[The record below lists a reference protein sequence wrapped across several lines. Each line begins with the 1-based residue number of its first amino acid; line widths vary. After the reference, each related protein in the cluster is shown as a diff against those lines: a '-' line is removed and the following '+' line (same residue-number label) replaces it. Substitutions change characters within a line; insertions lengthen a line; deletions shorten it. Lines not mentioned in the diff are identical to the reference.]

1 MTNDK
6 INIQEIVD
14 LISARLSISKKLI
27 EEFFRVLLPI
37 IEDTLKAG
45 EPVKIKNFGTLKIQW
60 NNPRKSINVNTGE
73 EIIIEGYNKIVFVP
87 EESLKELVNEPL
99 AHLFPIEL
107 DETQTEQIPENS
119 PLRIINEQ
127 ALEIKNI
134 LSEINQLNKKNDIKS
149 EIDTLPVD
157 INDIDNTV
165 DSDLGKINLSETNV
179 LANAEI
185 KSINSE
191 ASENAVEVE
200 FLPIADAVEETIE
213 QHEVL
218 SQKHIE
224 QEQSQLN
231 QSQPDQV
238 ENQVEESSNVK
249 SDNIITLITSKQ
261 EPIDIPKHKI
271 NIWWI
276 AVPSVMVAAIVFLY
290 CFNLD
295 IYKFVNSKIESFM
308 PEQKVAHNVI
318 ILPEDSTKSNQIT
331 IVKSPDDLFYENLL
345 NKNRKYEVLFT
356 IERLTGDRT
365 IYSLSEKYYGHS
377 AFWIYIYDANKKEI
391 PDIWNIKRGTPL
403 KIPVLDSM
411 LIDTRN
417 PRTFEIAR
425 NLLKTLTE
433 NKVSELVDN
442 NKKNIKDSSKILG
455 RNDSAKSKLTQDI
468 KTPIKSQTLEL
479 KNEAAK
485 PQQVITNKET
495 VKIQTVETKK
505 ESPKKQTLVV
515 KKETTKPQQVI
526 TNKETGKIQTVE
538 TKKESPKK
546 QTLEVKKETTKPQ
559 QVITNKETGKNQIV
573 ETKKESPKQQIVD
586 VKKETVKP
594 QPIEVK
600 KEYLPVQNTLLATE
614 TMQEGS
620 RLTIY
625 ARKYYGSK
633 YFWVY
638 IYEANKDVIKNP
650 DNVPVGTKIKI
661 PKLDSKLIDLN
672 NPESITKAKELEKK
686 YLGK

>member
-1 MTNDK
+1 MNNEK

-14 LISARLSISKKLI
+14 LISARLSISKKMT

-45 EPVKIKNFGTLKIQW
+45 ESVKIKNFGTLKMQW

-87 EESLKELVNEPL
+87 EESLKELVNEPFS
-99 AHLFPIEL
+99 HLFPIEL
-107 DETQTEQIPENS
+107 DGTQTEQIPENGT
-119 PLRIINEQ
+119 LRIINEQ

-134 LSEINQLNKKNDIKS
+134 LSEINQLNKKNDNKS
-149 EIDTLPVD
+149 KIETLPVD
-157 INDIDNTV
+157 IDEIENGVN
-165 DSDLGKINLSETNV
+165 SDLRKTNLSETNV
-179 LANAEI
+179 GTNAEI
-185 KSINSE
+185 KSTDSE
-191 ASENAVEVE
+191 ASENVDQLE
-200 FLPIADAVEETIE
+200 FLPIAEVVEETID

-218 SQKHIE
+218 SQKQIE

-231 QSQPDQV
+231 QSQPETD
-238 ENQVEESSNVK
+238 ENPTEESSNFK
-249 SDNIITLITSKQ
+249 PDNIITLITSKQ
-261 EPIDIPKHKI
+261 EPTDNPKNKI
-271 NIWWI
+271 YIWWI

-290 CFNLD
+290 FFNLD
-295 IYKFVNSKIESFM
+295 IYKFVNSKIESFI

-331 IVKSPDDLFYENLL
+331 IVKNPDDLFYENLL
-345 NKNRKYEVLFT
+345 NNNRKYEELFT

-365 IYSLSEKYYGHS
+365 IYSLAEKYYGHS

-417 PRTFEIAR
+417 PRSFEIAR
-425 NLLKTLTE
+425 NLLKSLTE
-433 NKVSELVDN
+433 IQVTELVENDE
-442 NKKNIKDSSKILG
+442 KIKKDSSKILEKK
-455 RNDSAKSKLTQDI
+455 DSVKTKLT
-468 KTPIKSQTLEL
+468 KVNKETIKSQSLEV

-485 PQQVITNKET
+485 PK
-495 VKIQTVETKK
+495 
-505 ESPKKQTLVV
+505 
-515 KKETTKPQQVI
+515 
-526 TNKETGKIQTVE
+526 
-538 TKKESPKK
+538 
-546 QTLEVKKETTKPQ
+546 

-638 IYEANKDVIKNP
+638 IYEANKDIIKNP

-672 NPESITKAKELEKK
+672 NPESLVKAKELEKK
-686 YLGK
+686 YLRK

>member
-37 IEDTLKAG
+37 IEETLKAG
-45 EPVKIKNFGTLKIQW
+45 EPVKIKNFGTLKMQW
-60 NNPRKSINVNTGE
+60 NNPRKSVNVNTGE

-87 EESLKELVNEPL
+87 EESLKELVNEPF

-107 DETQTEQIPENS
+107 DGTPTEQIPENG

-134 LSEINQLNKKNDIKS
+134 LSEINQLNNRNNEQSSILTIDIEDK
-149 EIDTLPVD
+149 EIEIVD
-157 INDIDNTV
+157 
-165 DSDLGKINLSETNV
+165 ETN
-179 LANAEI
+179 NDKI
-185 KSINSE
+185 KNIDSVEKI
-191 ASENAVEVE
+191 ENKFEPTEQENVEVTDKVE
-200 FLPIADAVEETIE
+200 LLPIADITEDTNENHDLLNQNE
-213 QHEVL
+213 
-218 SQKHIE
+218 IE
-224 QEQSQLN
+224 QEESRPNESQHEK
-231 QSQPDQV
+231 D
-238 ENQVEESSNVK
+238 ENQAEESSNVK
-249 SDNIITLITSKQ
+249 PDNIITLITSKQ
-261 EPIDIPKHKI
+261 EPTDNPKHKI

-276 AVPSVMVAAIVFLY
+276 AVPSIMVAAIVFLY
-290 CFNLD
+290 FFNLD

-318 ILPEDSTKSNQIT
+318 ILPEDSTKTNQIT

-345 NKNRKYEVLFT
+345 NKNRLYEELYT

-365 IYSLSEKYYGHS
+365 IYSLAEKYYGHS

-391 PDIWNIKRGTPL
+391 SDIWNIKRGTPL

-417 PRTFEIAR
+417 PRSFEIAR

-433 NKVSELVDN
+433 NPVTQELDSSIKVV
-442 NKKNIKDSSKILG
+442 KDSPRTLIK
-455 RNDSAKSKLTQDI
+455 NDSTKLNLIQDSKKSPNQQFVEESKKTTTQ
-468 KTPIKSQTLEL
+468 PIT
-479 KNEAAK
+479 
-485 PQQVITNKET
+485 
-495 VKIQTVETKK
+495 
-505 ESPKKQTLVV
+505 V
-515 KKETTKPQQVI
+515 KKETEKTQVI
-526 TNKETGKIQTVE
+526 
-538 TKKESPKK
+538 
-546 QTLEVKKETTKPQ
+546 EVKKETPKQKPAEVKKDITKPQ
-559 QVITNKETGKNQIV
+559 PITA
-573 ETKKESPKQQIVD
+573 KKEIGKPQTSD
-586 VKKETVKP
+586 VKKESVP
-594 QPIEVK
+594 G
-600 KEYLPVQNTLLATE
+600 NTTILSTE

-620 RLTIY
+620 RLTIF

-633 YFWVY
+633 HFWVY

-672 NPESITKAKELEKK
+672 NPENIAKAKELEKK
-686 YLGK
+686 YLIK

>member
-37 IEDTLKAG
+37 IEETLKAG
-45 EPVKIKNFGTLKIQW
+45 EPVKIKNFGTLKMQW
-60 NNPRKSINVNTGE
+60 NNPRKSVNVNTGE
-73 EIIIEGYNKIVFVP
+73 EIIIDGYNKIVFVP
-87 EESLKELVNEPL
+87 EESLKELVNEPF
-99 AHLFPIEL
+99 AHLFPVEL
-107 DETQTEQIPENS
+107 DGTPNEQIPENG

-134 LSEINQLNKKNDIKS
+134 LSEINQLNNRNNKKSTIQTIDIEDNEIEIVDETNNDKIKS
-149 EIDTLPVD
+149 T
-157 INDIDNTV
+157 
-165 DSDLGKINLSETNV
+165 DSVEKI
-179 LANAEI
+179 
-185 KSINSE
+185 
-191 ASENAVEVE
+191 ENKFESTEQEKEGVADKLEL
-200 FLPIADAVEETIE
+200 LPIADITEDTNEAQEFLNKTE
-213 QHEVL
+213 
-218 SQKHIE
+218 IE
-224 QEQSQLN
+224 QEQTKTN
-231 QSQPDQV
+231 ESQPDKV
-238 ENQVEESSNVK
+238 ENPVEESSNVK

-261 EPIDIPKHKI
+261 EPTDNPKHKI

-276 AVPSVMVAAIVFLY
+276 AVPSVMVAAIVLLY
-290 CFNLD
+290 FFNLD

-308 PEQKVAHNVI
+308 PEQKVVHNVI

-331 IVKSPDDLFYENLL
+331 IVKNPDDLFYENLL
-345 NKNRKYEVLFT
+345 KKNRKYEELFT

-365 IYSLSEKYYGHS
+365 IYSLAEKYYGHS

-417 PRTFEIAR
+417 PRSFEIAR

-433 NKVSELVDN
+433 NPVTQELDSSMKVIKDSPQTLVKNDSIKSKLVQDSKKSPN
-442 NKKNIKDSSKILG
+442 QQFFQENKKNYI
-455 RNDSAKSKLTQDI
+455 TQ
-468 KTPIKSQTLEL
+468 PI
-479 KNEAAK
+479 AAK
-485 PQQVITNKET
+485 KETGKTQVIE
-495 VKIQTVETKK
+495 VKK
-505 ESPKKQTLVV
+505 ESPKQQSAEVI
-515 KKETTKPQQVI
+515 KETTKPQPI
-526 TNKETGKIQTVE
+526 AAKKETGKPQDIEV
-538 TKKESPKK
+538 KKESPK
-546 QTLEVKKETTKPQ
+546 QQPSEVKKETTKSQPIAAKKEIGKPQ
-559 QVITNKETGKNQIV
+559 TYDI
-573 ETKKESPKQQIVD
+573 KKESVPGNATI
-586 VKKETVKP
+586 
-594 QPIEVK
+594 
-600 KEYLPVQNTLLATE
+600 LATE

-620 RLTIY
+620 RLTIF

-672 NPESITKAKELEKK
+672 NPENIAKAKELENN
-686 YLGK
+686 YLRK